1 MCDYVLLFI
10 ISSYKYVPLHMAY
23 SYYVEH
29 YVSLA
34 GAGLFQTLTGRI
46 AMSH

>member
-1 MCDYVLLFI
+1 MYHYI
-10 ISSYKYVPLHMAY
+10 Y

-34 GAGLFQTLTGRI
+34 SVGPSQSRIGRI

>member
-1 MCDYVLLFI
+1 MYHYI
-10 ISSYKYVPLHMAY
+10 Y

-34 GAGLFQTLTGRI
+34 NAGPFQTRIGRI
-46 AMSH
+46 AMSN